1 MPKRDRTVFTPVVPA
16 WKIKDMIEQLGGVGG
31 TAEKLMAKG
40 FFPPGADTMQGWA
53 TRNSVPGAW
62 SPALFSL
69 AQDAGLIENP
79 MDALVRDFRLRRRAH
94 ANDVVHQLVLLG
106 GADQHTASCSWL
118 RGRTARL

>member
-31 TAEKLMAKG
+31 TTEKLMAKG

-79 MDALVRDFRLRRRAH
+79 MDALVRDFRLSKKGKRK
-94 ANDVVHQLVLLG
+94 
-106 GADQHTASCSWL
+106 
-118 RGRTARL
+118 